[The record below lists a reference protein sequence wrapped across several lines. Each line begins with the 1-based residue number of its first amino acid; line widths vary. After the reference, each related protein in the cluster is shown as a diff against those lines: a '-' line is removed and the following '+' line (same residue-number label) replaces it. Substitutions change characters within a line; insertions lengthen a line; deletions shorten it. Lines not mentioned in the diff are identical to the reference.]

1 MNTLT
6 GALNTTS
13 DSLGQGVG
21 KVTTGIGKGLQDG
34 GNAIEQGLG
43 GGRTK
48 DGGSTS
54 NHDSR
59 ATTAHLTDNSTN
71 LASDT
76 TKNAPRVTSDSTRQ
90 ISDTSEGDKSGGI
103 FHSISS
109 GTTAFLSPTADFAKS
124 GAAIIRDSTSSG
136 LSIGQRVAQSGLDLG
151 ANVAT
156 GTATFAGTALGGV
169 VSAAAETSGAV
180 FEPVGS
186 GLRAIQGLDKLGQGV
201 ETINGLSLGAVRQVG
216 ALTTKALN
224 MTAMTPKFFDPDGDN
239 IVTVPDTERGL
250 ALLGLDEKKSKY
262 AAYALH
268 TVFSY
273 PTSEKWM
280 PSMDTAL
287 PIHIANMGKTRWG
300 KNWGSFDRI
309 DWVDDVEIDEFF
321 APQNDNETWSD
332 SFKRGRQYFG
342 ILLLIFEWGTTW
354 PFYIPPVPVQE
365 IPFHKEIGTVVR
377 KAILPTILSNLKRAR
392 EADSNEENKK
402 VSAMPSEKMPTNSN
416 DA

>member
-6 GALNTTS
+6 GALKTAS
-13 DSLGQGVG
+13 DNLGQGVG
-21 KVTTGIGKGLQDG
+21 KVTTGVGKGLQDG
-34 GNAIEQGLG
+34 GNAVGQGLG
-43 GGRTK
+43 GGHAK
-48 DGGSTS
+48 EGGNTS

-59 ATTAHLTDNSTN
+59 ATTAHLTDNSK

-76 TKNAPRVTSDSTRQ
+76 TKNASRVTSDPTRQ

-124 GAAIIRDSTSSG
+124 GVSIVRDSTSAG
-136 LSIGQRVAQSGLDLG
+136 LSIGQKVAQSGLDFG

-156 GTATFAGTALGGV
+156 GTAAFTGTALGGV

-186 GLRAIQGLDKLGQGV
+186 GLMAIQGLDKLGQGI

-216 ALTTKALN
+216 SLTTKALT
-224 MTAMTPKFFDPDGDN
+224 MTAMVRCLVFIECVVVDPDGLQTPKFFDPDGDN
-239 IVTVPDTERGL
+239 IVTIPDTERGL
-250 ALLGLDEKKSKY
+250 TLLGLDEKQSKY

-280 PSMDTAL
+280 PTIDTSL

-309 DWVDDVEIDEFF
+309 DWVDDVEIDEVSSSSSRAMNLTWLILPVTSKFF
-321 APQNDNETWSD
+321 A
-332 SFKRGRQYFG
+332 
-342 ILLLIFEWGTTW
+342 
-354 PFYIPPVPVQE
+354 
-365 IPFHKEIGTVVR
+365 
-377 KAILPTILSNLKRAR
+377 
-392 EADSNEENKK
+392 
-402 VSAMPSEKMPTNSN
+402 
-416 DA
+416 

>member
-6 GALNTTS
+6 SGLKKTS

-21 KVTTGIGKGLQDG
+21 KVTAGVGKGLQDG
-34 GNAIEQGLG
+34 GNTIQQGLEG
-43 GGRTK
+43 GGAK
-48 DGGSTS
+48 DGGSAKLASDATKS
-54 NHDSR
+54 ASR
-59 ATTAHLTDNSTN
+59 AT
-71 LASDT
+71 SD
-76 TKNAPRVTSDSTRQ
+76 PTRQ
-90 ISDTSEGDKSGGI
+90 TPDTSEVDKKSGGI

-109 GTTAFLSPTADFAKS
+109 GTTAFLAPTADFAKS
-124 GAAIIRDSTSSG
+124 GAAIVRDSTSAG
-136 LSIGQRVAQSGLDLG
+136 FSIGQTIAQSGLDLG

-201 ETINGLSLGAVRQVG
+201 EAINGLSLGAVRQVG
-216 ALTTKALN
+216 SLTTKALS

-250 ALLGLDEKKSKY
+250 ILLGLDEKNFKY

-280 PSMDTAL
+280 PVIDTAL

-300 KNWGSFDRI
+300 KNWGNFDRI

-321 APQNDNETWSD
+321 APHNDHETWSD
-332 SFKRGRQYFG
+332 SFKRGRRYFG

-354 PFYIPPVPVQE
+354 PFYMPPVPVQE

-392 EADSNEENKK
+392 EADSDEKNKK
-402 VSAMPSEKMPTNSN
+402 ASAMPSEKMPANSN